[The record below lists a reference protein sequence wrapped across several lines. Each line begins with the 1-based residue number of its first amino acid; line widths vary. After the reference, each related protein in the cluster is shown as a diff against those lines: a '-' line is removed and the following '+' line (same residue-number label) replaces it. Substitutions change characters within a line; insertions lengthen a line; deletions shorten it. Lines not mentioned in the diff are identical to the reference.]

1 MEKQKNGELSRMFG
15 YAGKF
20 HVLTV
25 LGCVL
30 SGISTI
36 LSMLPF
42 VCIWLV
48 IHDLIQAFAAGD
60 ISLATG
66 SAHYAWMAV
75 VFAAASILIYFIAL
89 NCTHL
94 AAFRTATNMRKSA
107 IHHIVTLPLGYFSQ
121 NASGRLRNIIDDNAG
136 LTEGF
141 LAHQLPDLTGAAV
154 MPVAVIILIFLFD
167 WRLGICCLIP
177 MGISV
182 IFLKQMMG
190 GDNAQFMG
198 KYMTALET
206 MNKEAVEYIRGIP
219 VVKVFQ
225 QTIYSFKNFH
235 AAIEEY
241 EKFASG
247 YALKCRIP
255 LTGFTVTLN
264 GTFVL
269 LIPVAMFILSGV
281 SGQAAYENVVLD
293 FLFYSLFT
301 PVCATMMNRIMFAS
315 EQLMA
320 AKSAVSRVD
329 EILQEKPLKEPE
341 HPLIPADASIV
352 FSDVSFAYPGA
363 KEKALDHIS
372 FEVPAGKTVALV
384 GASGSGKS
392 TAASLIPRFYDVQS
406 GSVTIGGVDVRNIE
420 KQELMKRVAFVFQ
433 NTCLFKDTLLNN
445 IKAARPDATREE
457 VLKAADEA
465 QCKDIIDRL
474 PDGLDTLV
482 GTGGTYLSGGEN
494 QRIALARAI
503 LKDAPIIV
511 LDEATAFADAEN
523 EHQIQLAFE
532 RLTQNKT
539 VMMIAHR
546 LSTIQDADLIL
557 VFKEGQIA
565 ERGTHEELVAL
576 MVFILL
582 CGRITR
588 PRLPGR
594 SERRMSSMIKA
605 LKKKYALSDQGAKD
619 LLKGIVYS
627 VLANISL
634 MFPVI
639 LLAIVLNQLLAPVL
653 GACAP
658 EISAAVYTVIGIV
671 ILAVVFIFHYC
682 QYTATYLGT
691 YDESARRRIGLA
703 EKLRTLPLTFFH
715 QRDLADLTSTIMGD
729 CANFE
734 HAFSHTVPQFFGAV
748 ISTGIVCIGLLIFNW
763 QMGLALLWVAPI
775 SFAIVILSRK
785 WQEKLSKKHMNARLE
800 LAEGIQECLETVQD
814 IKACNQEED
823 YLRKLDAKMDAAEK
837 AQISSEMTTASLLT
851 TGQMFLRLGLATVI
865 VVGNSLVVSGDTS
878 LFTYILFLI
887 AASRLYDPLS
897 GAMSNMAE
905 LFSVQL
911 QVNRLKEIEEYPE
924 ETGEKNI
931 HTNGYDITFDH
942 VQFSY
947 EKGKPVLRDVS
958 FTAKQGQVTALVG
971 PSGGG
976 KSTVAKLAA
985 KFYPLDGGRI
995 LLGGTDIAPL
1005 NSTMLM
1011 KNFSIVFQD
1020 VVLFNNTIM
1029 ENIRVGKKDATDEE
1043 VIAAAKAAQCDEF
1056 ISKLS
1061 DGYQTVIGENG
1072 STLSGGECQRLSIAR
1087 ALLKD
1092 APVILLDEATAS
1104 LDVDNETEIQN
1115 AISRLVKGKTVLII
1129 AHRMRTVEAADNIVV
1144 LSDGIVVEN
1153 GTHEELMKENGLYH
1167 RLVDLQTASANWKL
1181 SV

>member
-1 MEKQKNGELSRMFG
+1 MFG

-48 IHDLIQAFAAGD
+48 IRDLIHAFAAGD

-465 QCKDIIDRL
+465 QCEDIIDRL

-653 GACAP
+653 GASAP

-748 ISTGIVCIGLLIFNW
+748 ISTGIICIGLLIFNW

-1144 LSDGIVVEN
+1144 LSDGIVAEN

>member
-1 MEKQKNGELSRMFG
+1 MEWQEQLNDFMIIGGLAVSNPPIIAKGALLMEKQKSGELSRMFS
-15 YAGKF
+15 YAGNF
-20 HVLTV
+20 HILTI
-25 LGCVL
+25 LGCIL

-48 IHDLIQAFAAGD
+48 IRDLIQAFAAGD
-60 ISLATG
+60 ISLATE
-66 SAHYAWMAV
+66 STHYAWMAV
-75 VFAAASILIYFIAL
+75 AFAVASILIYFIAL

-121 NASGRLRNIIDDNAG
+121 NASGRLRKIIDDNAG

-154 MPVAVIILIFLFD
+154 MPFAVIVLIFLFD

-190 GDNAQFMG
+190 GDNAQFMS

-269 LIPVAMFILSGV
+269 LIPVAMFILSGI
-281 SGQAAYENVVLD
+281 SGQAAYENIVLD

-341 HPLIPADASIV
+341 HPMIPTDASIV

-372 FEVPAGKTVALV
+372 FEVPAGKTVVLV

-406 GSVTIGGVDVRNIE
+406 GSVTVGGVDVRNIE
-420 KQELMKRVAFVFQ
+420 KRELMKRVAFVFQ
-433 NTCLFKDTLLNN
+433 NTHLFKDTLLNN

-457 VLKAADEA
+457 VLQAADEA

-474 PDGLDTLV
+474 PNGLDTLV

-503 LKDAPIIV
+503 LKDAPIII

-539 VMMIAHR
+539 VLMIAHR

-557 VFKEGQIA
+557 VFKDGQIA
-565 ERGTHEELVAL
+565 ERGTHKE
-576 MVFILL
+576 
-582 CGRITR
+582 
-588 PRLPGR
+588 
-594 SERRMSSMIKA
+594 
-605 LKKKYALSDQGAKD
+605 
-619 LLKGIVYS
+619 
-627 VLANISL
+627 
-634 MFPVI
+634 
-639 LLAIVLNQLLAPVL
+639 
-653 GACAP
+653 
-658 EISAAVYTVIGIV
+658 
-671 ILAVVFIFHYC
+671 
-682 QYTATYLGT
+682 
-691 YDESARRRIGLA
+691 
-703 EKLRTLPLTFFH
+703 
-715 QRDLADLTSTIMGD
+715 
-729 CANFE
+729 
-734 HAFSHTVPQFFGAV
+734 
-748 ISTGIVCIGLLIFNW
+748 
-763 QMGLALLWVAPI
+763 
-775 SFAIVILSRK
+775 
-785 WQEKLSKKHMNARLE
+785 
-800 LAEGIQECLETVQD
+800 
-814 IKACNQEED
+814 
-823 YLRKLDAKMDAAEK
+823 
-837 AQISSEMTTASLLT
+837 
-851 TGQMFLRLGLATVI
+851 
-865 VVGNSLVVSGDTS
+865 
-878 LFTYILFLI
+878 LI
-887 AASRLYDPLS
+887 AA
-897 GAMSNMAE
+897 
-905 LFSVQL
+905 
-911 QVNRLKEIEEYPE
+911 
-924 ETGEKNI
+924 
-931 HTNGYDITFDH
+931 NGIYSSMWKDYRT
-942 VQFSY
+942 S
-947 EKGKPVLRDVS
+947 
-958 FTAKQGQVTALVG
+958 
-971 PSGGG
+971 
-976 KSTVAKLAA
+976 
-985 KFYPLDGGRI
+985 
-995 LLGGTDIAPL
+995 IAW
-1005 NSTMLM
+1005 
-1011 KNFSIVFQD
+1011 K
-1020 VVLFNNTIM
+1020 
-1029 ENIRVGKKDATDEE
+1029 VGKEDE
-1043 VIAAAKAAQCDEF
+1043 QHD
-1056 ISKLS
+1056 
-1061 DGYQTVIGENG
+1061 
-1072 STLSGGECQRLSIAR
+1072 
-1087 ALLKD
+1087 
-1092 APVILLDEATAS
+1092 
-1104 LDVDNETEIQN
+1104 
-1115 AISRLVKGKTVLII
+1115 
-1129 AHRMRTVEAADNIVV
+1129 
-1144 LSDGIVVEN
+1144 
-1153 GTHEELMKENGLYH
+1153 
-1167 RLVDLQTASANWKL
+1167 
-1181 SV
+1181 

>member
-1 MEKQKNGELSRMFG
+1 MNYVSDWIDTLCMEWQKQPNDFMIIDGLEDANPSIIAKGALLMDKQKNGELSRMFG

-48 IHDLIQAFAAGD
+48 IRDLIQAFAAGD
-60 ISLATG
+60 ISLATE
-66 SAHYAWMAV
+66 STHYAWMAV

-121 NASGRLRNIIDDNAG
+121 NASGRLRKIIDDNAG

-154 MPVAVIILIFLFD
+154 MLVAVIILIFLFD

-320 AKSAVSRVD
+320 AKSAVNRVD
-329 EILQEKPLKEPE
+329 EILQEQPLKEPE
-341 HPLIPADASIV
+341 QPLILADASIV

-372 FEVPAGKTVALV
+372 FEVPTGKTVALV

-433 NTCLFKDTLLNN
+433 NTRLFKDTLLNN

-539 VMMIAHR
+539 VLMIAHR

-576 MVFILL
+576 NGIY
-582 CGRITR
+582 
-588 PRLPGR
+588 
-594 SERRMSSMIKA
+594 SSMW
-605 LKKKYALSDQGAKD
+605 KD
-619 LLKGIVYS
+619 Y
-627 VLANISL
+627 
-634 MFPVI
+634 
-639 LLAIVLNQLLAPVL
+639 Q
-653 GACAP
+653 
-658 EISAAVYTVIGIV
+658 
-671 ILAVVFIFHYC
+671 
-682 QYTATYLGT
+682 
-691 YDESARRRIGLA
+691 
-703 EKLRTLPLTFFH
+703 
-715 QRDLADLTSTIMGD
+715 TS
-729 CANFE
+729 
-734 HAFSHTVPQFFGAV
+734 
-748 ISTGIVCIGLLIFNW
+748 
-763 QMGLALLWVAPI
+763 
-775 SFAIVILSRK
+775 
-785 WQEKLSKKHMNARLE
+785 
-800 LAEGIQECLETVQD
+800 
-814 IKACNQEED
+814 
-823 YLRKLDAKMDAAEK
+823 
-837 AQISSEMTTASLLT
+837 
-851 TGQMFLRLGLATVI
+851 
-865 VVGNSLVVSGDTS
+865 
-878 LFTYILFLI
+878 I
-887 AASRLYDPLS
+887 AW
-897 GAMSNMAE
+897 
-905 LFSVQL
+905 
-911 QVNRLKEIEEYPE
+911 K
-924 ETGEKNI
+924 
-931 HTNGYDITFDH
+931 
-942 VQFSY
+942 
-947 EKGKPVLRDVS
+947 
-958 FTAKQGQVTALVG
+958 
-971 PSGGG
+971 
-976 KSTVAKLAA
+976 
-985 KFYPLDGGRI
+985 
-995 LLGGTDIAPL
+995 
-1005 NSTMLM
+1005 
-1011 KNFSIVFQD
+1011 
-1020 VVLFNNTIM
+1020 
-1029 ENIRVGKKDATDEE
+1029 VGKEDE
-1043 VIAAAKAAQCDEF
+1043 QHD
-1056 ISKLS
+1056 
-1061 DGYQTVIGENG
+1061 
-1072 STLSGGECQRLSIAR
+1072 
-1087 ALLKD
+1087 
-1092 APVILLDEATAS
+1092 
-1104 LDVDNETEIQN
+1104 
-1115 AISRLVKGKTVLII
+1115 
-1129 AHRMRTVEAADNIVV
+1129 
-1144 LSDGIVVEN
+1144 
-1153 GTHEELMKENGLYH
+1153 
-1167 RLVDLQTASANWKL
+1167 
-1181 SV
+1181 